1 MTKARFAVP
10 VVIALMGLGTGV
22 ALLAV
27 APQAHAQRQG
37 EWEIHSR
44 IQHAQERINHNVA
57 RGNLSRHDA
66 RRLEK
71 ELNEIRRTEARMR
84 KDGRL
89 DRREREI
96 LDHKLD
102 RLNREINLEKRR

>member
-1 MTKARFAVP
+1 MTRTRFAVP
-10 VVIALMGLGTGV
+10 IVIALMGVGAGA
-22 ALLAV
+22 ALMAI
-27 APQAHAQRQG
+27 APEAHAQRPG

-44 IQHAQERINHNVA
+44 IQQAQERINHNAA

-71 ELNEIRRTEARMR
+71 ELNEIRHTEARMR

-89 DRREREI
+89 DRREREV

-102 RLNREINLEKRR
+102 RLNKEINLEKRR

>member
-1 MTKARFAVP
+1 
-10 VVIALMGLGTGV
+10 MGFGAGAT
-22 ALLAV
+22 LLAV
-27 APQAHAQRQG
+27 APQAHAQRPG

-44 IQHAQERINHNVA
+44 IQQAQERINHNVG
-57 RGNLSRHDA
+57 RGNLSRHEA
-66 RRLEK
+66 KRLEK

-102 RLNREINLEKRR
+102 RLNREINLDKRR